1 MKAVIRQKISDF
13 LAAPLPELTR
23 RDIRLPS
30 IKNKVFAVIGM
41 RRSGKTSFLFQC
53 LSDRI
58 RAGFQRNSQLYF
70 NFEDER
76 LCEMKS
82 QDLQFVLEGYYELQP
97 GLRDKNKVTFY
108 FDEIQLVRGWET
120 FVRRIIDTE
129 KVDVFISG
137 SSAKLLSREIA
148 TGMRGRAIEVPV
160 HPFSFKEAL
169 RHSGHEP
176 DCSWGEMPKSVRSDL
191 QNCLNSYLV
200 AGGFP
205 EAQGVS
211 GADRGT
217 LLRTYVDVAVLRDVI
232 ERNGVSNPLA
242 LRWLQRHLLSS
253 PASLFSVHKFSDALK
268 SQGIPVAKDTL
279 HEYLSYLEDTFLL
292 YCISVYSGSER
303 RRMVNPRKAYPA
315 DPGLIPIYDSTGRSN
330 IGHALE
336 TVVFIELKRRGCHVC
351 YVKTQSGYEV
361 DFLVKTP
368 EGAEVLIQVCSD
380 ISGELT
386 YSREIRAMKEAM
398 AEYPSVKSAIL
409 LTLDAIPPRTEFP
422 AGIQWKSS
430 IEWLL
435 EE

>member
-1 MKAVIRQKISDF
+1 MKSVIRQKIADF

-23 RDIRLPS
+23 RDIGLPA

-58 RAGFQRNSQLYF
+58 RSGFQRNSQLYF

-82 QDLQFVLEGYYELQP
+82 QDLQFVLEGYYEMQP
-97 GLRDKNKVTFY
+97 EFRDKKNVTLC
-108 FDEIQLVRGWET
+108 FDEIQLVTGWET

-129 KVDVFISG
+129 KADVFISG

-160 HPFSFKEAL
+160 HPFSFRETL

-176 DCSWGEMPKSVRSDL
+176 EDSFVTMPKSARSDL
-191 QNCLNSYLV
+191 QNRLNSYLV

-205 EAQGVS
+205 EAQGIPA
-211 GADRGT
+211 ADRGT

-242 LRWLQRHLLSS
+242 LRWMQRHLLSS
-253 PASLFSVHKFSDALK
+253 PASLFSVHKFSDDLK

-292 YCISVYSGSER
+292 NCVSIYSGSER

-315 DPGLIPIYDSTGRSN
+315 DPGLIPIYDSMGRSN

-336 TVVFIELKRRGCHVC
+336 TAVFIELKRRGCHVW
-351 YVKTQSGYEV
+351 YVKTKTGYEV
-361 DFLVKTP
+361 DFMVRTP
-368 EGAEVLIQVCSD
+368 KGEEILIQVCAD

-386 YSREIRAMKEAM
+386 YAREIRAMKEAM
-398 AEYPSVKSAIL
+398 SEYPSVKSAIL
-409 LTLDAIPPRTEFP
+409 LTLDLIPPRSELP
-422 AGIQWKSS
+422 KGIQWKSS
-430 IEWLL
+430 MEWLL